1 MRKLTVSA
9 FLLAA
14 ASTGC
19 AASGGPT
26 VPGAS
31 PVDAPAWSGE
41 DPDFVTGDVSP
52 DGRSL
57 AEIDWAT
64 GDLQVIDLETGTGRG
79 LTGQGYDA
87 GGYAWTSAFS
97 SDGRRLAVSWYRDRS
112 DSHELRVVN
121 LDGTDS
127 RVLIPAGDEHYYVDP
142 VDWSAADDEILVA
155 VRARDRTWQLV
166 LVSAATGARRIVRQL
181 GWQTPGGGHDQAYP
195 DADLSPDGRFV
206 AYDYPPGG
214 GDHRRDIFAVPVDGG
229 DATVLVAG
237 PGSDRLL
244 GWLPDG
250 SGILYYSD
258 PGGAPSVWRLRVR
271 AGRPTGRPELVRA
284 GVRGLIPL
292 GFTSR
297 GYAYG
302 IASATGRVHVAA
314 VDAATGA
321 VREPA
326 RPVDDPPWR
335 RSLAA
340 DWSPDGSR
348 LAYVSHDPFPDPVE
362 SLVIVSAGGERE
374 LGIPLTP
381 AVHASNGT
389 LRWVSPD
396 RILVFG
402 YEQGREGIHA
412 IDLRTG
418 TSGRLDTPPTI
429 GRGALKWF
437 EAGPG
442 GRTLYFVGPPASGSR
457 GNELLAFDVATG
469 ALRVLGAARA
479 IPNSIAV
486 SADGAELAFLARTDG
501 GAVELRV
508 MSTATGAFRALHRG
522 RMSAPVAWWPDGS
535 RLLVEMPDADGSALW
550 SIGVSGGEPVR
561 MLAGCCAENDVRVDR
576 SGRRLAFVAGTE
588 RGEVRLLR
596 DY

>member
-1 MRKLTVSA
+1 
-9 FLLAA
+9 
-14 ASTGC
+14 
-19 AASGGPT
+19 
-26 VPGAS
+26 
-31 PVDAPAWSGE
+31 
-41 DPDFVTGDVSP
+41 VSP
-52 DGRSL
+52 DGRLL
-57 AEIDWAT
+57 AEINWGS
-64 GDLQVIDLETGTGRG
+64 GDLQLIDLETGTGRD

-97 SDGRRLAVSWYRDRS
+97 TDGRRLAVSWYRDRA
-112 DSHELRVVN
+112 DSHELRVVT
-121 LDGTDS
+121 LDGTGS

-142 VDWSAADDEILVA
+142 IDWSAADDEILVA
-155 VRARDRTWQLV
+155 VRTPDRTWQLV
-166 LVSAATGARRIVRQL
+166 LVSAADGARRIIRQL

-195 DADLSPDGRFV
+195 DADLSPDGRLV
-206 AYDYPPGG
+206 AYDYPPDGG
-214 GDHRRDIFAVPVDGG
+214 GHKRDIFAVPVDGG
-229 DATVLVAG
+229 EATVLVAG

-258 PGGAPSVWRLRVR
+258 VGGTPSVWRLRVR
-271 AGRPTGRPELVRA
+271 AGRPAGRPELVRA
-284 GVRGLIPL
+284 GVHGLIPL

-302 IASATGRVHVAA
+302 VASASGRVHTAI
-314 VDAATGA
+314 VDPATGA
-321 VREPA
+321 VRDPP
-326 RPVDDPPWR
+326 RPVDEPVWR

-362 SLVIVSAGGERE
+362 SLVIVSEGGKRE
-374 LGIPLTP
+374 LVIPLTP
-381 AVHASNGT
+381 AVHSSNGT

-396 RILVFG
+396 RILLFG

-412 IDLRTG
+412 IDLRNG
-418 TSGRLDTPPTI
+418 TSERLDTPPTI

-442 GRTLYFVGPPASGSR
+442 GRTLYFVGDSRSGAR

-469 ALRVLGAARA
+469 ELRVLGTARA

-486 SADGAELAFLARTDG
+486 SADGAELAFLARAEAG
-501 GAVELRV
+501 EVELRV
-508 MSTATGAFRALHRG
+508 LSTATGASRAIHRG
-522 RMSAPVAWWPDGS
+522 RLSAPLAWSADGS
-535 RLLVEMPDADGSALW
+535 RLIVEMADGGGSALW
-550 SIGVSGGEPVR
+550 SIGTSGGEPVR
-561 MLAGCCAENDVRVDR
+561 ILAGCCDENDVRVDR
-576 SGRRLAFVAGTE
+576 SGRRLAFVAGAD
-588 RGEVRLLR
+588 RGEVRLLS

>member
-1 MRKLTVSA
+1 MRKLPVLA
-9 FLLAA
+9 FLLMA

-19 AASGGPT
+19 AASGGPG

-31 PVDAPAWSGE
+31 PVDAPVWSGE

-52 DGRSL
+52 DGRFL
-57 AEIDWAT
+57 AEVDWGS
-64 GDLQVIDLETGTGRG
+64 GDLQVVDLETGTGRG

-97 SDGRRLAVSWYRDRS
+97 TDGRRLAVSWYRDGA

-127 RVLIPAGDEHYYVDP
+127 RVLIPAGAEHYYVEP
-142 VDWSAADDEILVA
+142 VDWAAADDEILVA
-155 VRARDRTWQLV
+155 VRIRDRTWQLI
-166 LVSAATGARRIVRQL
+166 LVSAADGTRRIVRQL

-195 DADLSPDGRFV
+195 DADLSPDGRYV
-206 AYDYPPGG
+206 AYDYPPDG

-229 DATVLVAG
+229 EATVLVAG
-237 PGSDRLL
+237 PASDRLL

-258 PGGAPSVWRLRVR
+258 LGGAPSVWRLRVQ
-271 AGRPTGRPELVRA
+271 AGRPAGRPELVRA

-302 IASATGRVHVAA
+302 VASATGRVHTA
-314 VDAATGA
+314 VVDPASGT
-321 VREPA
+321 VRDPL
-326 RPVDDPPWR
+326 RPVDDPVWR
-335 RSLAA
+335 KSLAA

-348 LAYVSHDPFPDPVE
+348 LAYVAHDPFPDPVE
-362 SLVIVSAGGERE
+362 TLVIVSEGGERV

-396 RILVFG
+396 RILLFG

-418 TSGRLDTPPTI
+418 RSERLSVPRTI

-437 EAGPG
+437 EAGPE
-442 GRTLYFVGPPASGSR
+442 GRTLYFVGPPGAGTR
-457 GNELLAFDVATG
+457 GNQLLAFDGATG
-469 ALRVLGAARA
+469 ELRVLGTARA

-486 SADGAELAFLARTDG
+486 SADGTELAFLARTG
-501 GAVELRV
+501 GGEVELRV
-508 MSTATGAFRALHRG
+508 MSTSTGASRAVHRG

-535 RLLVEMPDADGSALW
+535 RLIVEMPDGDGSALW
-550 SIGVSGGEPVR
+550 SISASGGAPTR
-561 MLAGCCAENDVRVDR
+561 MLAGCCIENDVRVDR
-576 SGRRLAFVAGTE
+576 SGRRLAFVAGAD